1 MRHTYVNTK
10 IGGDE
15 MACVFC
21 GSTATFSAP
30 PGVTNWVCNSCMK
43 HLAGKL
49 HEEEQLC
56 AKNLLDQKGCAK
68 KNVDRSGSGSGRGG
82 A

>member
-1 MRHTYVNTK
+1 MNTK

-30 PGVTNWVCNSCMK
+30 PGVTNWICDSCMK

-49 HEEEQLC
+49 HDE
-56 AKNLLDQKGCAK
+56 GCIR
-68 KNVDRSGSGSGRGG
+68 KNVDRSGSKEGSGG